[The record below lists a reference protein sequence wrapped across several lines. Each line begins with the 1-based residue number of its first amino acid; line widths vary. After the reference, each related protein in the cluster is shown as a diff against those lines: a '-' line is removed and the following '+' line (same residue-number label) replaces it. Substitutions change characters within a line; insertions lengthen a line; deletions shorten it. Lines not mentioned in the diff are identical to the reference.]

1 MCVWFS
7 DAVKDYIQEMKAH
20 MSQTCQN
27 IEESLSLT
35 SHYVD
40 VQVSQRD
47 VVSRCGR
54 NTQKFLDKE
63 LIIMG
68 DTDRKQS
75 LLGRSQVRIFSSARV
90 CLTLFC
96 SVTPTFFVSFFIF
109 LRFSKVPAE

>member
-1 MCVWFS
+1 MCVWLS
-7 DAVKDYIQEMKAH
+7 DVVKDYIKEMKAH

-27 IEESLSLT
+27 MEESLSLT

-47 VVSRCGR
+47 VVYRCGR
-54 NTQKFLDKE
+54 NTHKFLDKE

-75 LLGRSQVRIFSSARV
+75 LLGRSQVRIFSSPRV
-90 CLTLFC
+90 CLT
-96 SVTPTFFVSFFIF
+96 FF
-109 LRFSKVPAE
+109 AQ